1 MPKTAQGED
10 EQSSADQ
17 GHGDKLRPD
26 HIQSGISKQHG
37 LRQHDEMRV
46 GCGEHDG
53 LDGLR
58 HAFAWGYPPDSSC
71 SGISTIMS
79 RSPNCGIEPAT
90 VARKIPRQAM
100 AKTTLRAD
108 AVNTTSPI
116 DQTLLTVISKA
127 VTFELYQEVVAPG
140 GIIANTGVHGVK
152 ADLHLEKL

>member
-1 MPKTAQGED
+1 
-10 EQSSADQ
+10 
-17 GHGDKLRPD
+17 
-26 HIQSGISKQHG
+26 
-37 LRQHDEMRV
+37 
-46 GCGEHDG
+46 
-53 LDGLR
+53 
-58 HAFAWGYPPDSSC
+58 
-71 SGISTIMS
+71 
-79 RSPNCGIEPAT
+79 
-90 VARKIPRQAM
+90 M